1 MDSLLAVGDI
11 SGAFSEIVVK
21 GKRGNK
27 VFSNPLEN
35 KTGEHPVLPVS
46 AP

>member
-21 GKRGNK
+21 GRGNK